1 MNFRARQGSTA
12 ERGPLAKGGEMY
24 RQVCTRIRVGVW
36 GPSWGP
42 SRYRAGRRSSI
53 LTSLPV
59 VPLSWHCSTV
69 RIRVSASVRTPKPAP
84 PITTP
89 TFGAGR
95 SSTILHRLVVGCTQ
109 HTARIKKAPPAGGA
123 KGFILMHR
131 RIPDRLHARP
141 RRGALPPWCQKIGN
155 VVGRGMTTAVLSSAA
170 GALSAKSGSFQGGSG
185 TARVRRWLAGRRRRS
200 WGWRSDSCEEI
211 QEA

>member
-1 MNFRARQGSTA
+1 MT
-12 ERGPLAKGGEMY
+12 GGVEMY

-36 GPSWGP
+36 GQAGGP

-123 KGFILMHR
+123 KGFILMR
-131 RIPDRLHARP
+131 QDVEYQIGCTRDREGARSP
-141 RRGALPPWCQKIGN
+141 EVSENRECRGSG
-155 VVGRGMTTAVLSSAA
+155 GMTTAVLPSAA
-170 GALSAKSGSFQGGSG
+170 GALSAKSGSFQGESG